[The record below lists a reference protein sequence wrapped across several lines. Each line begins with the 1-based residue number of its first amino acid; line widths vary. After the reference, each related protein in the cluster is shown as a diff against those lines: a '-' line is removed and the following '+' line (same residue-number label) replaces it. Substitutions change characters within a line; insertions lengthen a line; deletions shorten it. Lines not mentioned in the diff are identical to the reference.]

1 MELRQLRYFAATA
14 RLGSL
19 MAASRAVHISQPA
32 LGSQIKRLEQEL
44 GVVLFTRHSRGL
56 LPTEA
61 GLMLLRHAEAMLE
74 AARQAEA
81 ALSPWRDRF
90 RLGGS
95 FLIGVTPTAG
105 RALLPDLLEACAEG
119 PGLSVREGLSRQLF
133 RDLAAGQLDL
143 VIGYE
148 PPEDVRASVVLCREA
163 LFLVGAP
170 DLVGDAQPLPFARLA
185 EFPLVL
191 EDRQQVTRRLVE
203 DAAAAAGIRLNIVF
217 EAAPLALKRE
227 LMRRHRGA
235 SVAPHGQFLEELRAG
250 MLLARPIV
258 DPSLSQALHLAWA
271 PRVPD
276 AVREFLLATLRRLV
290 SVLAAVGDLGWQI
303 D

>member
-1 MELRQLRYFAATA
+1 VATA

-32 LGSQIKRLEQEL
+32 LGTQIKRLEEEL

-56 LPTEA
+56 SPTEA
-61 GLMLLRHAEAMLE
+61 GLMLLRHADSMLE

-81 ALSPWRDRF
+81 ALAPWRGRSK
-90 RLGGS
+90 LSGS

-105 RALLPDLLEACAEG
+105 RALLPDLLDACAEG

-148 PPEDVRASVVLCREA
+148 PPEEVLRHSVVLCREA

-170 DLVGDAQPLPFARLA
+170 DLVIDEQPLPFARLA

-191 EDRQQVTRRLVE
+191 EDRQQVTRRLLEHAAE
-203 DAAAAAGIRLNIVF
+203 DAGIRLNIVF

-235 SVAPHGQFLEELRAG
+235 SVAPHGQFLEELTGG

-258 DPSLSQALHLAWA
+258 APSLSQALHLAWA

-276 AVREFLLATLRRLV
+276 AVRAFLLGTLRHLV
-290 SVLAAVGDLGWQI
+290 SVLAADGDLGWQI